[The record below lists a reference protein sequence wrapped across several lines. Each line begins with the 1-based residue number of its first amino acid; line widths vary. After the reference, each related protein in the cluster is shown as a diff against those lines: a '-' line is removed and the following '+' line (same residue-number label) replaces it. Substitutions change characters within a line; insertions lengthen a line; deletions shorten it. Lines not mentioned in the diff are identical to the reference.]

1 MFRCCVWLPESIFS
15 RDAGC
20 LQPHA
25 EIMWPSS
32 SNTFFVYVSEVWNCV
47 KHYMLVAEHASR
59 SNIEYM
65 ERLDKL
71 EVPYIAQFSL
81 VCSRPSWLVA
91 AFNPVIQ
98 WNCQPV
104 LLLMISYDITIAD
117 GYTTRMPKGCYFNPI
132 CVGKLGY
139 NSLLCSFRITRYFK
153 HPEMGLT
160 ENRAQSLMVI
170 IFPWTNCY
178 FNFKVSQV
186 SNITNIVLGWL
197 CIMYINICNI
207 YIYSIN
213 PWMPI
218 IFTLNRINF
227 LLLMD
232 LNQFSSHHIPSYPI
246 ISHHIPMKNL

>member
-32 SNTFFVYVSEVWNCV
+32 SNTLFVYVSEVWNCV

-71 EVPYIAQFSL
+71 EVPCIAQFSL

-91 AFNPVIQ
+91 AFNPVIMLGLGVRDGSISSETANQ
-98 WNCQPV
+98 FYCV
-104 LLLMISYDITIAD
+104 LSFIFADDINHDITIAD
-117 GYTTRMPKGCYFNPI
+117 GYTTRMPQVCYFNPI
-132 CVGKLGY
+132 CVGKLLY
-139 NSLLCSFRITRYFK
+139 S
-153 HPEMGLT
+153 LT

-170 IFPWTNCY
+170 IFPWT
-178 FNFKVSQV
+178 
-186 SNITNIVLGWL
+186 
-197 CIMYINICNI
+197 
-207 YIYSIN
+207 
-213 PWMPI
+213 
-218 IFTLNRINF
+218 
-227 LLLMD
+227 
-232 LNQFSSHHIPSYPI
+232 
-246 ISHHIPMKNL
+246 